1 MEEHQMIFP
10 GMVVLAGVSGG
21 SDSIA
26 MLHILASLRNQM
38 NFKLYAL
45 HVNHGIRGSEADRD
59 QETALETA
67 KLLEVPCQAVKRQ
80 VPSLSEEWKTGEEE
94 TGRKVRREAFEEEI
108 KRLSAP
114 GEGRIAL
121 AHNQDDLA
129 ETVIHHLARGTG
141 LRGIG
146 SMRPCSG
153 KLIRPVLC
161 LNKEETIS
169 YLQEEGLR
177 FEEDRTNAEDAYTR
191 NRIRHYVI
199 PCLKEMVNPQ
209 TSVHLAAAAGFCA
222 DASDYLIRTG
232 QRLLQDCPKYG
243 GGYLL
248 DGHFS
253 EADPVEKE
261 YMILAALEKLS
272 STQKD
277 LGSVHVRAVLQ
288 LAGNRTKGSHLD
300 LPYGLFAE
308 RTPEGILLAPSGTAY
323 SSPKKDTE
331 TGVYPET
338 PLRISESGSI
348 CTTEYGGF
356 CFKTRIFPFSGQ
368 NIEEK
373 KYTKWFDYDRIKNDF
388 HIRQKKTGDY
398 MIVTENGVRKK
409 LRRVM
414 IDDKIPLRIRD
425 TLPVVAE
432 GEKIIWIAGFR
443 PCAEYRISPST
454 ETVLEISCDPPFHTD
469 NALGG

>member
-1 MEEHQMIFP
+1 MEEHQMILP
-10 GMVVLAGVSGG
+10 GMIVLAGVSGG

-26 MLHILASLRNQM
+26 MLHILASLQKSM
-38 NFKLYAL
+38 DFKLYAL
-45 HVNHGIRGSEADRD
+45 HVHHGIRGPEADRD

-67 KLLEVPCQAVKRQ
+67 KLLKVPCRAVKRQ
-80 VPSLSEEWKTGEEE
+80 VPALSEKWKTGEEE
-94 TGRKVRREAFEEEI
+94 TGRNVRREAFEEEL
-108 KRLSAP
+108 KRISP
-114 GEGRIAL
+114 SGGGRIAL

-153 KLIRPVLC
+153 NLIRPVLC
-161 LNKEETIS
+161 LTKEETVC

-177 FEEDRTNAEDAYTR
+177 FEEDRTNAEDTYTR
-191 NRIRHYVI
+191 NRIRHFVI
-199 PCLKEMVNPQ
+199 PCMKEMVNPQ
-209 TSVHLAAAAGFCA
+209 ASFHLASAAGFCA
-222 DASDYLIRTG
+222 EASDYLMRTG
-232 QRLLQDCPKYG
+232 QRILQDCPKRG

-248 DGHFS
+248 DSHFS

-261 YMILAALEKLS
+261 YMVLAALEKLS

-277 LGSVHVRAVLQ
+277 LGSVHVKAVLQ
-288 LAGNRTKGSHLD
+288 LAGSRTKGTHLD

-308 RTPEGILLAPSGTAY
+308 RTSEGILLALS
-323 SSPKKDTE
+323 DTE
-331 TGVYPET
+331 KPDPEKET
-338 PLRISESGSI
+338 ETERYAETLLGISGSGAV
-348 CTTEYGGF
+348 CTTEYGEF

-388 HIRQKKTGDY
+388 HIRQKKPGDY

-425 TLPVVAE
+425 TLPIVAE
-432 GEKIIWIAGFR
+432 GQKIIWITGFR

-454 ETVLEISCDPPFHTD
+454 ETVLEISCDLPFHTD
-469 NALGG
+469 DTLGG